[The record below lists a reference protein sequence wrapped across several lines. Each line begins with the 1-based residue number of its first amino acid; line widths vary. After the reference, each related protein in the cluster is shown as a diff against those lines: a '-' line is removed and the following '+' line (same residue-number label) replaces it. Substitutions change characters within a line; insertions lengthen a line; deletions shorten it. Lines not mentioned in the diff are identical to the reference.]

1 MGTNQRG
8 RQAVCSF
15 MMGDLAVAVVV
26 GAVIGWLALT
36 DARTMRVP
44 VRTIQM
50 LTIASIAGLT
60 PLSDVAGSP
69 SPSTGA
75 AAGAM
80 VVTAIQTLPRIVS
93 RLRGS
98 DLLGF
103 AEVRLA
109 VPFGWTLGWFSVGIA
124 VVRLSVALVVG
135 LSAAQLSR
143 VAFVLVLCAGYWLTL
158 TWAIAVSP

>member
-15 MMGDLAVAVVV
+15 MTGDLAVAVVV

-75 AAGAM
+75 AAGAV
-80 VVTAIQTLPRIVS
+80 VVTLIQTLPRIVS

-109 VPFGWTLGWFSVGIA
+109 VPFGWTLGCFGFA

-135 LSAAQLSR
+135 LGAAQ
-143 VAFVLVLCAGYWLTL
+143 
-158 TWAIAVSP
+158 